1 MQTVRAASMDPLGV
15 VVGKKRSMERSMVE
29 RESNLEVQNKKG
41 RVMNGSEEKN
51 FELVEAGSQTCQLQ

>member
-1 MQTVRAASMDPLGV
+1 MDPLGV

-51 FELVEAGSQTCQLQ
+51 FELVEAGSQPHQLQ